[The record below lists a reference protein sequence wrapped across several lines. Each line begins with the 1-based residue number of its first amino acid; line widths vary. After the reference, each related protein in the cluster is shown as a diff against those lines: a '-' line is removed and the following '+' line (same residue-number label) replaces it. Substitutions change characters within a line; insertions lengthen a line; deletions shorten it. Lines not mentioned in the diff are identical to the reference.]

1 MLCQQSIFNIYLLKI
16 SLEHVLL
23 FIKIGYC
30 WTLCFMLD
38 ILQTS
43 RNILARNVSVR
54 NKPSRSI
61 LTRNKHSK
69 NIPARS

>member
-1 MLCQQSIFNIYLLKI
+1 
-16 SLEHVLL
+16 
-23 FIKIGYC
+23 
-30 WTLCFMLD
+30 MLD

-43 RNILARNVSVR
+43 RNILVRNVSVR

-61 LTRNKHSK
+61 LTRNKRSK

>member
-1 MLCQQSIFNIYLLKI
+1 MLCQQSIFDIHIYLLKI
-16 SLEHVLL
+16 SL
-23 FIKIGYC
+23 IKIGYC
-30 WTLCFMLD
+30 WTLCFMLE